1 MGAPQNAFQKSLMK
15 PANDRFL
22 DQSQSAG
29 KYNSDDERYVRRFG
43 SALLLHWDELPED
56 LRGKILADAAS
67 VWDREYGISH
77 IARKLDAFMNR
88 HLARF
93 SQKLSD

>member
-29 KYNSDDERYVRRFG
+29 KYTSADERYVRRFG
-43 SALLLHWDELPED
+43 SALLLHWDELSED
-56 LRGKILADAAS
+56 LRSKIVADAISA
-67 VWDREYGISH
+67 WDRELDIPH
-77 IARKLDAFMNR
+77 IARKLDAFVKR

-93 SQKLSD
+93 PQKLSD